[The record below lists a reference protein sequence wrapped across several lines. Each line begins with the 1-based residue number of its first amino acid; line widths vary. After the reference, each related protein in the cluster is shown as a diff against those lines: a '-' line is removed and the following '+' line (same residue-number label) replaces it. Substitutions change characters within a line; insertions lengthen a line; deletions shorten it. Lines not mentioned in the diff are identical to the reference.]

1 MLGNLNIFSPSD
13 PDWDTWVK
21 RAPHDVFHTAAYH
34 RFEGNQ
40 ERADAQLLVYG
51 DENRFLIFP
60 YLQRDVGS
68 GFRDATSVYGYTG
81 PVGRGLT
88 PDFVAEA
95 WEAFRVVWRDRR
107 IVTVFTRFHPMLEN
121 AGIALSMTGDQ
132 APFAGAVIHHLGRSV
147 SIDLSL
153 GIDERRMSYPQ
164 PLRQEIKKAERNG
177 LVVEDDPDWAY
188 FSGFMELYRVT
199 MSQNSAAD
207 RYLFSDAYFSRL
219 KDAMAGYAF
228 LSVAR
233 VNGQLA
239 AAMIYT
245 VCGEH
250 ASAHLT
256 GIDPAFRAYSP
267 LKPLIDCTADLAFE
281 KGATRFHLGAGRGGH
296 EDSLFE
302 FKSRF
307 SKDHHDFKVG
317 RWVLD
322 AKAYESLTAEA
333 HGDMVP
339 DPSFFPAYRA
349 PRAAVEAIG

>member
-1 MLGNLNIFSPSD
+1 M
-13 PDWDTWVK
+13 
-21 RAPHDVFHTAAYH
+21 R
-34 RFEGNQ
+34 
-40 ERADAQLLVYG
+40 YG
-51 DENRFLIFP
+51 E
-60 YLQRDVGS
+60 
-68 GFRDATSVYGYTG
+68 TSVSSPYSLGSIRCLRT
-81 PVGRGLT
+81 PGL
-88 PDFVAEA
+88 PYP
-95 WEAFRVVWRDRR
+95 W
-107 IVTVFTRFHPMLEN
+107 
-121 AGIALSMTGDQ
+121 AGDL
-132 APFAGAVIHHLGRSV
+132 APFAGDVVHHLGRSV

-164 PLRQEIKKAERNG
+164 PLRQDIKKAERNG

-188 FSGFMELYRVT
+188 FSGFMELYRAT

-233 VNGQLA
+233 VHGQLA

-250 ASAHLT
+250 SSAHLT

-267 LKPLIDCTADLAFE
+267 LKPLIDRTADLACE

-307 SKDHHDFKVG
+307 SKDRHDFKVG
-317 RWVLD
+317 RWVVD
-322 AKAYESLTAEA
+322 AKAYERLTAER
-333 HGDMVP
+333 HGDTAP
-339 DPSFFPAYRA
+339 DPNFFPAYRA
-349 PRAAVEAIG
+349 PNAAVEAIG